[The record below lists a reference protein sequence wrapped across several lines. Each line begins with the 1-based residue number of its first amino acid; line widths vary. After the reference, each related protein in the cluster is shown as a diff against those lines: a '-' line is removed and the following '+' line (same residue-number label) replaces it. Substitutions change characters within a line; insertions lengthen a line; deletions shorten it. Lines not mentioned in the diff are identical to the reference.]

1 MDQDKFMQ
9 IISDHHT
16 YRMNILCN
24 PKKSRTSGNTDRLIQ
39 FKRMAKMR
47 KCSTLSACV
56 DLCTKQFT
64 DILDMADGSHP
75 HAWNVDYF
83 EELISDV
90 QNYLDI
96 ALAIMKEEKE
106 NDLG

>member
-1 MDQDKFMQ
+1 MDQDKFMG
-9 IISDHHT
+9 IVESHHN

-24 PKKSRTSGNTDRLIQ
+24 PKKSRTAGNVDRLLH

-47 KCSTLSACV
+47 KCSVLSACV

-75 HAWNVDYF
+75 DSWDVDYF

-96 ALAIMKEEKE
+96 ALAIKKEEVQNE
-106 NDLG
+106 M